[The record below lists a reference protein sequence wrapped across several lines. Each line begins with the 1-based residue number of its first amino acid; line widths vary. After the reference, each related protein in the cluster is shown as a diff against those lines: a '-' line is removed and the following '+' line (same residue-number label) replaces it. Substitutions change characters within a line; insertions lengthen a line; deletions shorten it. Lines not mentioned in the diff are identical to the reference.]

1 MHPEAGVLGS
11 LVMQLKASTETH
23 RITNTQEMCYEEVS
37 PSNAN
42 NPIDTPPLDPDN
54 GERVSPPSRGLKVPS
69 SFPYSPIQQ
78 TTRKEMNDR

>member
-42 NPIDTPPLDPDN
+42 NPVDTPPLGPDN
-54 GERVSPPSRGLKVPS
+54 GERVSPPSRGLKSLPPSPIAPS
-69 SFPYSPIQQ
+69 SRQPG
-78 TTRKEMNDR
+78 KK